1 MDEFYIAALENLER
15 QENAVNYR
23 KLSHSERFDAFL
35 LPNYIFINNYRLTK
49 DLVRYVINILTP
61 HMTEATKTSAL
72 NIQTKVFIALNF
84 FATGSYQLPV
94 GNSNLEIVSQPTVSR
109 AIDEVVN
116 ALNQP
121 EIFKYWVKYPSTLIE
136 LRQTREKFNTKYNFP
151 GIVGIIDCTHI
162 GIFPPKTDDPVH
174 PEYMYVNRKNYHSIN
189 VQLVCD
195 SDMKIIN
202 VSALFPGSVN
212 NAYIWNN
219 SLLEP
224 TLRRI
229 YNYNPEGFYLLGDS
243 GYPLRPW
250 LMTPLMQYKPNTPE
264 ERYNRRFK
272 HVRSL
277 IERLSRALEEFVNA
291 LNEPTI
297 FNSWVKYPS
306 NFQELRL
313 VREEFFRKFNFPG
326 IVGVIDCTHIA
337 IFPPPTHDAIHPEYI
352 YVNRKNYHSINVQ
365 LVCDSKMKMFNICS
379 LFPGSVNDAY
389 IWNNCQLEPTLRR
402 IFNHEPGFY
411 LLGDSGYPLRAW
423 LMTPL

>member
-35 LPNYIFINNYRLTK
+35 LPDYIFINNYRLTK

-61 HMTEATKTSAL
+61 HMTEATRTSAL

-84 FATGSYQLPV
+84 CATGSYQLPV
-94 GNSNLEIVSQPTVSR
+94 GNSNSAIVSQPTVSR

-174 PEYMYVNRKNYHSIN
+174 PEYIYVNRKNYHSIN

-212 NAYIWNN
+212 DAYIWNN

-229 YNYNPEGFYLLGDS
+229 YNYNPEGFYLLV
-243 GYPLRPW
+243 
-250 LMTPLMQYKPNTPE
+250 KAC
-264 ERYNRRFK
+264 K
-272 HVRSL
+272 
-277 IERLSRALEEFVNA
+277 IVNA
-291 LNEPTI
+291 CTVLHNICVENNVQFQNDEDGIVEEIDLGIFGVDDNERQDIQGLNED
-297 FNSWVKYPS
+297 
-306 NFQELRL
+306 L
-313 VREEFFRKFNFPG
+313 VAGRRMQHR
-326 IVGVIDCTHIA
+326 VIRYFA
-337 IFPPPTHDAIHPEYI
+337 
-352 YVNRKNYHSINVQ
+352 
-365 LVCDSKMKMFNICS
+365 
-379 LFPGSVNDAY
+379 
-389 IWNNCQLEPTLRR
+389 
-402 IFNHEPGFY
+402 
-411 LLGDSGYPLRAW
+411 
-423 LMTPL
+423 

>member
-35 LPNYIFINNYRLTK
+35 LPDYIFINNYRLTK

-61 HMTEATKTSAL
+61 HMTEATRTSAL

-94 GNSNLEIVSQPTVSR
+94 GNSNLAIVSQPTVSR

-162 GIFPPKTDDPVH
+162 GIFPPKTDDPVY
-174 PEYMYVNRKNYHSIN
+174 PEYIYVNRKNYHSIN

-212 NAYIWNN
+212 DAYIWNN

-229 YNYNPEGFYLLGDS
+229 YNHNPEGFYLLGDS

-250 LMTPLMQYKPNTPE
+250 LMTPLMQYQPNTPE

-277 IERLSRALEEFVNA
+277 IERCIGLLKMRFRCLLKHRILHYSPVKACKIVNA
-291 LNEPTI
+291 CTVLHNICIENNVQFQNDEDGNVEEIDLGIFGVDDNERQDIQGLNED
-297 FNSWVKYPS
+297 
-306 NFQELRL
+306 L
-313 VREEFFRKFNFPG
+313 VAGRRMQHR
-326 IVGVIDCTHIA
+326 VIRYFA
-337 IFPPPTHDAIHPEYI
+337 
-352 YVNRKNYHSINVQ
+352 
-365 LVCDSKMKMFNICS
+365 
-379 LFPGSVNDAY
+379 
-389 IWNNCQLEPTLRR
+389 
-402 IFNHEPGFY
+402 
-411 LLGDSGYPLRAW
+411 
-423 LMTPL
+423 